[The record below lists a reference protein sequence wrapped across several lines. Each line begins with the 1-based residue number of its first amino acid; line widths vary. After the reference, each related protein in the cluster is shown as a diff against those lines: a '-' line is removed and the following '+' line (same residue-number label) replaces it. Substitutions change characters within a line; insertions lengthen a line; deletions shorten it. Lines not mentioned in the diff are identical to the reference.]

1 MTCDNEHFALKKD
14 KENNT
19 KFMDIYFKKSDL
31 KFPFIE
37 LGLDLY
43 VYKTIA
49 TTVLQYFYMINKRC
63 PSLNS
68 HLNSDV
74 HTASF

>member
-1 MTCDNEHFALKKD
+1 MTCDNEHFALKKED

-49 TTVLQYFYMINKRC
+49 TVLQYYMINKRC

>member
-1 MTCDNEHFALKKD
+1 
-14 KENNT
+14 
-19 KFMDIYFKKSDL
+19 MDIYFKKSDL

-49 TTVLQYFYMINKRC
+49 TVLQYYMINKRC